1 MARRSRFAANILM
14 SRCCRIRKSC
24 GGARPCNSASST
36 AFVTVVGTTT
46 CVMMNNDTLIEP
58 DYVTTL
64 VRVSQEQNAAV
75 GGAIVDSANPSRVL
89 DAGEFIDWNTY
100 SFPVK
105 TVREPGETYVDEVDL
120 LSGRG
125 TLVPLRMVRQA
136 GNVNGARFPHYIAD
150 CEFFSRLKRNGFRLG
165 VTWDAVIRS
174 HVGVTGLSTH
184 HADPLTF
191 AEVWQALFSRRSMDN
206 VGNHWRFIEDCA
218 PIRYGG
224 D

>member
-1 MARRSRFAANILM
+1 
-14 SRCCRIRKSC
+14 
-24 GGARPCNSASST
+24 
-36 AFVTVVGTTT
+36 
-46 CVMMNNDTLIEP
+46 MMNNDTLIEP
-58 DYVTTL
+58 DYVATL

-105 TVREPGETYVDEVDL
+105 TVREAGETYMDEVDL

-150 CEFFSRLKRNGFRLG
+150 WPILFAIKAKRLPLR
-165 VTWDAVIRS
+165 VTWDA
-174 HVGVTGLSTH
+174 
-184 HADPLTF
+184 
-191 AEVWQALFSRRSMDN
+191 
-206 VGNHWRFIEDCA
+206 
-218 PIRYGG
+218 
-224 D
+224 